1 MSNFDDA
8 PEVSEALVKYLVA
21 RYPARTILW
30 DTPESQI
37 RHEAGR
43 AEVVEHLLALHVQ
56 QRAPM
61 PPAVLPQRTVRD
73 WLKEPRRAR

>member
-1 MSNFDDA
+1 MSNFDEA
-8 PEVSEALVKYLVA
+8 PEVSEALVKYLLA

-43 AEVVEHLLALHVQ
+43 AEVVDHLVQLHIE
-56 QRAPM
+56 QRSPM
-61 PPAVLPQRTVRD
+61 PRPVLPQRTMRD
-73 WLKEPRRAR
+73 ALKDPRRRF